1 MGGFWVFSAVVIVI
15 LSILI
20 NSLSLMLV
28 GTLLLL
34 FVLISKWWADYSL
47 HGVEYKH
54 QLNAS
59 RVFAGEDVQLT
70 TLTTNNKFLP
80 LPWIQINDELPKEVS
95 ARQGRV
101 IASVDP
107 TRMALA
113 SILSMSWYHRV
124 TRTYDIRCPNRG
136 HFFIGP
142 TRIRS
147 GDLFGMHT
155 REMRVEKD
163 QTLTVYPRI
172 LPLRVSS
179 LPSLE
184 PYGDVRVKRRF
195 LDDVT
200 RPMGSRR
207 YLSGDALRHI
217 HWKATAHTGMLQTR
231 IFEASTTPNF
241 AVFLGTRTI
250 EPPLQGSRP
259 HLLELGVLTV
269 TALINHALSRRIP
282 AGVYVNQTSRD
293 SRQTM
298 EVPPARHPDQLAQVL
313 DVMAHVH
320 PEESTPLANLIE
332 EKSRS
337 LPWSTTI
344 LVATAVPDQATVNT
358 LMRMRKAG
366 WTTALIHVGGEAVDY
381 AREGTARY
389 RVANTTEWQSLEEI
403 VIQ

>member
-1 MGGFWVFSAVVIVI
+1 MGGFWVFSAVVVVIV
-15 LSILI
+15 SIVI
-20 NSLSLMLV
+20 NSLSLLLV

-47 HGVEYKH
+47 QGVEYKH
-54 QLNAS
+54 QLNAN
-59 RVFAGEDVQLT
+59 RVFSGEDVQLT
-70 TLTTNNKFLP
+70 TQTTNNKFLP

-101 IASVDP
+101 IASTDP
-107 TRMALA
+107 TRMALT
-113 SILSMSWYHRV
+113 SVLSMSWYHRT

-155 REMRVEKD
+155 REMRQEKD

-269 TALINHALSRRIP
+269 TALVNYALSRRIP

-293 SRQTM
+293 SRQNM
-298 EVPPARHPDQLAQVL
+298 EVPPARHPDQLSQVL
-313 DVMAHVH
+313 EVMAHVH

-344 LVATAVPDQATVNT
+344 LVATAIPDQATINT

-381 AREGTARY
+381 AREGIARY
-389 RVANTTEWQSLEEI
+389 TVANTTEWQSLEEI

>member
-1 MGGFWVFSAVVIVI
+1 MGGFWVFSAIVIVI

-20 NSLSLMLV
+20 SSLSLLLV

-47 HGVEYKH
+47 QGVEYKH
-54 QLNAS
+54 QLNAN

-70 TLTTNNKFLP
+70 TQTTNNKFLP

-101 IASVDP
+101 IASTDP
-107 TRMALA
+107 TRSALT
-113 SILSMSWYHRV
+113 SVLSMSWYHRT

-155 REMRVEKD
+155 REMRVERD

-200 RPMGSRR
+200 RPMGSRQ

-241 AVFLGTRTI
+241 AVFFGTRTI

-282 AGVYVNQTSRD
+282 VGVYVNQTSRD

-313 DVMAHVH
+313 EVMAHVH
-320 PEESTPLANLIE
+320 SEESTPLANLIE
-332 EKSRS
+332 QKSRG

-381 AREGTARY
+381 TREGIARY
-389 RVANTTEWQSLEEI
+389 TVANTTEWQSLEEI
-403 VIQ
+403 VIL

>member
-1 MGGFWVFSAVVIVI
+1 MGGFWVFSATVIVI

-20 NSLSLMLV
+20 SSLSLLLV

-34 FVLISKWWADYSL
+34 FVLTSKWWADYSL
-47 HGVEYKH
+47 QRVEYKH
-54 QLNAS
+54 QLNAN

-70 TLTTNNKFLP
+70 TQTTNNKFLP

-95 ARQGRV
+95 ARQGRIV
-101 IASVDP
+101 ASTDP
-107 TRMALA
+107 TRSALT
-113 SILSMSWYHRV
+113 SVLSMSWYHRI

-179 LPSLE
+179 MPSLE

-200 RPMGSRR
+200 RPMGSRK

-241 AVFLGTRTI
+241 AVFFGTRTI

-269 TALINHALSRRIP
+269 TALVNYALSRRIP

-293 SRQTM
+293 SRQNM
-298 EVPPARHPDQLAQVL
+298 QVPPARHTDQLLQVL
-313 DVMAHVH
+313 EVMAHVH

-344 LVATAVPDQATVNT
+344 LVATAIPDQATINT
-358 LMRMRKAG
+358 LMRLRKAG
-366 WTTALIHVGGEAVDY
+366 WTTGLIHVGGEDVDY
-381 AREGTARY
+381 AREGIARY
-389 RVANTTEWQSLEEI
+389 TVANTTEWQSLEEI

>member
-1 MGGFWVFSAVVIVI
+1 MGGFWVFLAVVVVI

-20 NSLSLMLV
+20 NSLSLLLV
-28 GTLLLL
+28 GTLMLL

-47 HGVEYKH
+47 QGVEYKH
-54 QLNAS
+54 QLNAN
-59 RVFAGEDVQLT
+59 RVFSGEYVQLT
-70 TLTTNNKFLP
+70 TQTTNNKFLP

-101 IASVDP
+101 IASTDP
-107 TRMALA
+107 TRAALA
-113 SILSMSWYHRV
+113 SVLSMSWYHRI
-124 TRTYDIRCPNRG
+124 TRTYDIRCPSRG

-155 REMRVEKD
+155 REMRLEKD

-200 RPMGSRR
+200 RPMGSRK

-217 HWKATAHTGMLQTR
+217 HWKATAHTGILQTR

-241 AVFLGTRTI
+241 AVFFGTRTI

-269 TALINHALSRRIP
+269 TALVNYALNRRIP

-293 SRQTM
+293 SRQSM
-298 EVPPARHPDQLAQVL
+298 EVAPARHPDQLAQVL
-313 DVMAHVH
+313 EVMAHVH

-344 LVATAVPDQATVNT
+344 LVATAIPDQATVNT

-381 AREGTARY
+381 AREGIPRY
-389 RVANTTEWQSLEEI
+389 TVADTTEWQNLEEI

>member
-1 MGGFWVFSAVVIVI
+1 MGGFWVFFAVVIVI

-20 NSLSLMLV
+20 NSLSLLLV
-28 GTLLLL
+28 GTLVLL

-47 HGVEYKH
+47 QGVEYKH
-54 QLNAS
+54 QLNAN
-59 RVFAGEDVQLT
+59 RVFAGEEVQLT
-70 TLTTNNKFLP
+70 TQTTNNKFLP

-101 IASVDP
+101 IASTDP
-107 TRMALA
+107 TRMAL
-113 SILSMSWYHRV
+113 SSVLSMSWYHRT
-124 TRTYDIRCPNRG
+124 TRTYDIRCPSRG

-241 AVFLGTRTI
+241 AVFFGTRTI

-269 TALINHALSRRIP
+269 TALVNYALSRRIP

-293 SRQTM
+293 SRQNM
-298 EVPPARHPDQLAQVL
+298 EVPPARHPDQLVKVL
-313 DVMAHVH
+313 EVMAHIH

-344 LVATAVPDQATVNT
+344 LVATAIPDQATINT

-381 AREGTARY
+381 ARDSIARY
-389 RVANTTEWQSLEEI
+389 TVANTTAWQSLEEI

>member
-1 MGGFWVFSAVVIVI
+1 MGGFWVFSAVVVVI
-15 LSILI
+15 LSIVI
-20 NSLSLMLV
+20 SSLALLLV

-47 HGVEYKH
+47 QGVEYKH
-54 QLNAS
+54 QLNAN
-59 RVFAGEDVQLT
+59 RVFSGEDVQLT
-70 TLTTNNKFLP
+70 TQTTNNKFLP

-101 IASVDP
+101 IASTDP
-107 TRMALA
+107 TRMALT
-113 SILSMSWYHRV
+113 SVLSMSWYHRT
-124 TRTYDIRCPNRG
+124 TRTYDIRCPTRG

-147 GDLFGMHT
+147 GDLFGMQT

-200 RPMGSRR
+200 RPMGSRK

-269 TALINHALSRRIP
+269 TALVNHALNRRIP

-298 EVPPARHPDQLAQVL
+298 QVPPARHPDQLVKVL
-313 DVMAHVH
+313 EVMAHVH

-344 LVATAVPDQATVNT
+344 LVATAIPDQATVNT

-366 WTTALIHVGGEAVDY
+366 WTTALIHIGGEAVDY
-381 AREGTARY
+381 AREGIPRY
-389 RVANTTEWQSLEEI
+389 TVANTTEWQSLEEI

>member
-1 MGGFWVFSAVVIVI
+1 MGGFWTFSAIVIVI

-20 NSLSLMLV
+20 NSLSLLLV

-47 HGVEYKH
+47 QGVEYKH
-54 QLNAS
+54 QLNAN

-70 TLTTNNKFLP
+70 TQTTNNKFLP

-101 IASVDP
+101 IASIDP
-107 TRMALA
+107 TRASLA
-113 SILSMSWYHRV
+113 SILSMSWYHRI
-124 TRTYDIRCPNRG
+124 TRTYDIQCPNRG

-155 REMRVEKD
+155 REMRVERD

-217 HWKATAHTGMLQTR
+217 HWKATAHTGLLQTR

-282 AGVYVNQTSRD
+282 TGVYVNQTSRD

-298 EVPPARHPDQLAQVL
+298 EVPPARHPEQLAKVL

-320 PEESTPLANLIE
+320 PEESTPLANLVE
-332 EKSRS
+332 QKSRG

-358 LMRMRKAG
+358 LMRLRKAG
-366 WTTALIHVGGEAVDY
+366 WTTALIHVGGDAVDY
-381 AREGTARY
+381 AREGIARY
-389 RVANTTEWQSLEEI
+389 TVANTTEWQSLEEI

>member
-1 MGGFWVFSAVVIVI
+1 MGGFWVFFAVVIVI

-20 NSLSLMLV
+20 NSLSLLLV
-28 GTLLLL
+28 GTLVLL

-47 HGVEYKH
+47 QGVEYKH
-54 QLNAS
+54 QLNAN
-59 RVFAGEDVQLT
+59 RVFAGEEVQLT
-70 TLTTNNKFLP
+70 TQTTNNKFLP

-101 IASVDP
+101 IASTDP
-107 TRMALA
+107 TRMAL
-113 SILSMSWYHRV
+113 SSVLSMSWYHRT
-124 TRTYDIRCPNRG
+124 TRTYDIRCPSRG

-269 TALINHALSRRIP
+269 TALVNHALNRRIP

-293 SRQTM
+293 SRQNM
-298 EVPPARHPDQLAQVL
+298 EVPPARHPDQLVKVL
-313 DVMAHVH
+313 EVMAHVH

-344 LVATAVPDQATVNT
+344 LVATAIPDQATINT

-366 WTTALIHVGGEAVDY
+366 WTTALIHVGGESVDY
-381 AREGTARY
+381 AREGIARY
-389 RVANTTEWQSLEEI
+389 TVANTTAWQSLEEI

>member
-1 MGGFWVFSAVVIVI
+1 MGGFWVFSAVVVVI
-15 LSILI
+15 LSIVI
-20 NSLSLMLV
+20 SSLALLLV

-47 HGVEYKH
+47 QGVEYKH
-54 QLNAS
+54 QLNAN
-59 RVFAGEDVQLT
+59 RVFSGEDVQLT
-70 TLTTNNKFLP
+70 TQTTNNKFLP

-101 IASVDP
+101 IASTDP
-107 TRMALA
+107 TRMALT
-113 SILSMSWYHRV
+113 SVLSMSWYHRT

-147 GDLFGMHT
+147 GDLFGMQT

-200 RPMGSRR
+200 RPMGSRK

-269 TALINHALSRRIP
+269 TALVNHALNRRIP

-298 EVPPARHPDQLAQVL
+298 QVPPARHPDQLVKVL
-313 DVMAHVH
+313 EVMAHVH

-344 LVATAVPDQATVNT
+344 LVATAIPDQATINT

-366 WTTALIHVGGEAVDY
+366 WTTALIHIGGEAVDY
-381 AREGTARY
+381 AREGIPRY
-389 RVANTTEWQSLEEI
+389 TVANTTEWQSLEEI

>member
-1 MGGFWVFSAVVIVI
+1 MGGFWVFFAVVIVI

-20 NSLSLMLV
+20 NSLSLLLV
-28 GTLLLL
+28 GTLVLL

-47 HGVEYKH
+47 QGVEYKH
-54 QLNAS
+54 QLNAN
-59 RVFAGEDVQLT
+59 RVFAGEEVQLT
-70 TLTTNNKFLP
+70 TQTTNNKFLP

-101 IASVDP
+101 IASTDP
-107 TRMALA
+107 TRMAL
-113 SILSMSWYHRV
+113 SSVLSMSWYHRT
-124 TRTYDIRCPNRG
+124 TRTYDIRCPSRG

-269 TALINHALSRRIP
+269 TALVNHALNRRIP

-293 SRQTM
+293 SRQNM

-313 DVMAHVH
+313 EVMAHVH

-344 LVATAVPDQATVNT
+344 LVATAIPDQATINT

-366 WTTALIHVGGEAVDY
+366 WTTALIHVGGESVDY
-381 AREGTARY
+381 AREGIAKYT
-389 RVANTTEWQSLEEI
+389 VANTTAWQSLEEI

>member
-1 MGGFWVFSAVVIVI
+1 MGGFWVFFAVVIVI

-20 NSLSLMLV
+20 NSLSLLLV
-28 GTLLLL
+28 GTLVLL

-47 HGVEYKH
+47 QGVEYKH
-54 QLNAS
+54 QLNAN
-59 RVFAGEDVQLT
+59 RVFAGEEVQLT
-70 TLTTNNKFLP
+70 TQTTNNKFLP

-101 IASVDP
+101 IASTDP
-107 TRMALA
+107 TRMAL
-113 SILSMSWYHRV
+113 SSVLSMSWYHRT
-124 TRTYDIRCPNRG
+124 TRTYDIRCPSRG

-269 TALINHALSRRIP
+269 TALVNHALNRRIP

-293 SRQTM
+293 SRQNM
-298 EVPPARHPDQLAQVL
+298 EVPPARHPDQLVKVL
-313 DVMAHVH
+313 EVMAHVH

-344 LVATAVPDQATVNT
+344 LVATAIPDQATVNT

-381 AREGTARY
+381 AREGIPRY
-389 RVANTTEWQSLEEI
+389 TVANTTEWQSLEEI

>member
-1 MGGFWVFSAVVIVI
+1 MGGFWVFSAVVVVIV
-15 LSILI
+15 SIVI
-20 NSLSLMLV
+20 NSLSLLLV

-47 HGVEYKH
+47 QGVEYKH
-54 QLNAS
+54 QLNAN
-59 RVFAGEDVQLT
+59 RVFSGEDVQLT
-70 TLTTNNKFLP
+70 TQTTNNKFLP
-80 LPWIQINDELPKEVS
+80 LPWLQINDELPKEVS

-101 IASVDP
+101 IASTDP
-107 TRMALA
+107 TRAALT
-113 SILSMSWYHRV
+113 SVLSMSWYHRT

-155 REMRVEKD
+155 REMRLEKD

-200 RPMGSRR
+200 RPMGSRK

-217 HWKATAHTGMLQTR
+217 HWKATAHTGTLQTR

-269 TALINHALSRRIP
+269 TALVNYALSRRIP

-293 SRQTM
+293 SRQNM
-298 EVPPARHPDQLAQVL
+298 EVPPARHPDQLSQVL
-313 DVMAHVH
+313 EVMAHVH
-320 PEESTPLANLIE
+320 PEESTPLASLIE

-344 LVATAVPDQATVNT
+344 LVATAIPDQATINT

-381 AREGTARY
+381 AREGIARY
-389 RVANTTEWQSLEEI
+389 TVADTTEWQSLEEI

>member
-1 MGGFWVFSAVVIVI
+1 MGGFWVFSAVVVVIV
-15 LSILI
+15 SIVI
-20 NSLSLMLV
+20 NSLSLLLV

-47 HGVEYKH
+47 QGVEYKH
-54 QLNAS
+54 QLNAN
-59 RVFAGEDVQLT
+59 RVFSGEDVQLT
-70 TLTTNNKFLP
+70 TQTTNNKFLP

-101 IASVDP
+101 VASTDP
-107 TRMALA
+107 TRMALT
-113 SILSMSWYHRV
+113 SVLSMSWYHRT

-155 REMRVEKD
+155 REMRLEKD
-163 QTLTVYPRI
+163 HTLTVYPRI

-269 TALINHALSRRIP
+269 TALVNYALSRRIP

-293 SRQTM
+293 SRQNM
-298 EVPPARHPDQLAQVL
+298 EVPPARHPDQLSQVL
-313 DVMAHVH
+313 EVMAHVH

-344 LVATAVPDQATVNT
+344 LVATAIPDQATINT

-366 WTTALIHVGGEAVDY
+366 WTTALIHVGGEAVDH
-381 AREGTARY
+381 AREGIARY
-389 RVANTTEWQSLEEI
+389 TVANTTEWQSLEEI

>member
-20 NSLSLMLV
+20 SSLSLLLV

-34 FVLISKWWADYSL
+34 FVLISRWWADYSL
-47 HGVEYKH
+47 QGVEYKH
-54 QLNAS
+54 QLNS
-59 RVFAGEDVQLT
+59 NRVFAGEDIQLT
-70 TLTTNNKFLP
+70 TQATNNKFLP

-95 ARQGRV
+95 PRQGRV
-101 IASVDP
+101 LASTDP
-107 TRMALA
+107 TRVALA
-113 SILSMSWYHRV
+113 SVLSMSWYHRI

-155 REMRVEKD
+155 REMRLEKD

-217 HWKATAHTGMLQTR
+217 HWKATAHTGLLQTR

-298 EVPPARHPDQLAQVL
+298 QVPPARHPDQLAQVL

-320 PEESTPLANLIE
+320 PEESTPLAKLVE
-332 EKSRS
+332 EKSRG

-344 LVATAVPDQATVNT
+344 LVATAVPDQATINT
-358 LMRMRKAG
+358 LMRLRKAG
-366 WTTALIHVGGEAVDY
+366 WTTALIHVGGDAVDY
-381 AREGTARY
+381 AREGIARY
-389 RVANTTEWQSLEEI
+389 TVANTIEWQSLEEI

>member
-20 NSLSLMLV
+20 NSLSLLLV

-54 QLNAS
+54 QLNAN

-95 ARQGRV
+95 SRQGRV

-179 LPSLE
+179 VPSIE
-184 PYGDVRVKRRF
+184 PYGDVRVNRRF

-241 AVFLGTRTI
+241 AVFFGTRTI

-269 TALINHALSRRIP
+269 TALVNHALSRRIP
-282 AGVYVNQTSRD
+282 VGVYVNQTSRD

-298 EVPPARHPDQLAQVL
+298 QVPPARHPDQLAQVL
-313 DVMAHVH
+313 EVMAHVH
-320 PEESTPLANLIE
+320 PEESTPLAKLIE
-332 EKSRS
+332 EKSRG

-381 AREGTARY
+381 TREGIARY
-389 RVANTTEWQSLEEI
+389 TVANTTEWQSLEEI
-403 VIQ
+403 VIL

>member
-1 MGGFWVFSAVVIVI
+1 MGGFWVFSAVVVVI
-15 LSILI
+15 LSIVI
-20 NSLSLMLV
+20 SSLALLLV

-47 HGVEYKH
+47 QGVEYKH
-54 QLNAS
+54 QLNAN
-59 RVFAGEDVQLT
+59 RVFSGEDVQLT
-70 TLTTNNKFLP
+70 TQTTNNKFLP

-95 ARQGRV
+95 AIQGRV
-101 IASVDP
+101 IASTDP
-107 TRMALA
+107 TRMALT
-113 SILSMSWYHRV
+113 SVLSMSWYHRT

-147 GDLFGMHT
+147 GDLFGMQT

-200 RPMGSRR
+200 RPMGSRK

-241 AVFLGTRTI
+241 AVFFGTRTI

-269 TALINHALSRRIP
+269 TALVNYALSRRIP

-293 SRQTM
+293 SRQNM
-298 EVPPARHPDQLAQVL
+298 EVPPARHPDQLVKVL
-313 DVMAHVH
+313 EVMAHVH

-344 LVATAVPDQATVNT
+344 LVATAIPDQATINT

-381 AREGTARY
+381 AREGIAMYT
-389 RVANTTEWQSLEEI
+389 VANTTEWQSLEEI

>member
-1 MGGFWVFSAVVIVI
+1 MGGFWVFSAVVVVI
-15 LSILI
+15 LSIVI
-20 NSLSLMLV
+20 NSLSLLLV

-47 HGVEYKH
+47 QGVEYKH
-54 QLNAS
+54 QLNAN
-59 RVFAGEDVQLT
+59 RVFSGEDVQLT
-70 TLTTNNKFLP
+70 TQTTNNKFLP

-101 IASVDP
+101 VASTDP
-107 TRMALA
+107 TRMALT
-113 SILSMSWYHRV
+113 SVLSMSWYHRT

-155 REMRVEKD
+155 REMRLEKD

-269 TALINHALSRRIP
+269 TALVNYALSRRIP

-293 SRQTM
+293 SRQNM
-298 EVPPARHPDQLAQVL
+298 EVPPARHPDQLSQVL
-313 DVMAHVH
+313 EVMAHVH

-358 LMRMRKAG
+358 LMRMRKSG
-366 WTTALIHVGGEAVDY
+366 WTTALIHVGGEAVDH
-381 AREGTARY
+381 AREGIARY
-389 RVANTTEWQSLEEI
+389 TVANTTEWQSLEEI

>member
-20 NSLSLMLV
+20 NSLSLLLV

-34 FVLISKWWADYSL
+34 FVLVSKWWADYSL
-47 HGVEYKH
+47 QRVVYKH
-54 QLNAS
+54 QLNAN
-59 RVFAGEDVQLT
+59 RVFSGEEVQLT
-70 TLTTNNKFLP
+70 TQTTNNKFLP

-101 IASVDP
+101 VASTDP
-107 TRMALA
+107 TRMALT
-113 SILSMSWYHRV
+113 SVLSMSWYHRT

-241 AVFLGTRTI
+241 AVFFGTRTI

-269 TALINHALSRRIP
+269 TALVNHALSRRIP

-293 SRQTM
+293 SRQNM
-298 EVPPARHPDQLAQVL
+298 EVPPARHPDQLVKVL
-313 DVMAHVH
+313 EVMAHVH

-344 LVATAVPDQATVNT
+344 LVATAIPDQATINT

-366 WTTALIHVGGEAVDY
+366 WTTALIHVGGEAVEY
-381 AREGTARY
+381 AREGIARY
-389 RVANTTEWQSLEEI
+389 TVANTTAWQSLEEI

>member
-15 LSILI
+15 LSIVI
-20 NSLSLMLV
+20 NSLSLLLV

-47 HGVEYKH
+47 QGVEYKH
-54 QLNAS
+54 QLNAN
-59 RVFAGEDVQLT
+59 RVFSGEDVQLT
-70 TLTTNNKFLP
+70 TQTTNNKFLP

-101 IASVDP
+101 IASTDP

-113 SILSMSWYHRV
+113 SVLSMSWYHRT
-124 TRTYDIRCPNRG
+124 TRTYDIRCPTRG

-172 LPLRVSS
+172 LPLRASS

-200 RPMGSRR
+200 RPMGSRK

-269 TALINHALSRRIP
+269 TALVNHALNRRIP

-298 EVPPARHPDQLAQVL
+298 EVPPARHPDQLVKVL
-313 DVMAHVH
+313 EVMAHVH

-344 LVATAVPDQATVNT
+344 LVATAIPDQATINT

-366 WTTALIHVGGEAVDY
+366 WTTALIHVGGEAMEY
-381 AREGTARY
+381 ARDGIARY
-389 RVANTTEWQSLEEI
+389 TVANTTAWQSLEEI

>member
-1 MGGFWVFSAVVIVI
+1 MGGFWVFSAVVVVI
-15 LSILI
+15 LSIVI
-20 NSLSLMLV
+20 NSLSLLLV

-47 HGVEYKH
+47 QGVEYKH
-54 QLNAS
+54 QLNAN
-59 RVFAGEDVQLT
+59 RVFSGEDVQLT
-70 TLTTNNKFLP
+70 TQTTNNKFLP

-101 IASVDP
+101 IASTDP
-107 TRMALA
+107 TRMALT
-113 SILSMSWYHRV
+113 SVLSMSWYHRT

-147 GDLFGMHT
+147 GDLFGMQT

-200 RPMGSRR
+200 RPMGSRK

-241 AVFLGTRTI
+241 AVFFGTRTI

-269 TALINHALSRRIP
+269 TALVNYALSRRIP

-298 EVPPARHPDQLAQVL
+298 EVPPARHPDQLVKVL
-313 DVMAHVH
+313 EVMAHIH

-344 LVATAVPDQATVNT
+344 LVATAIPDQATINT

-381 AREGTARY
+381 AREGIPRY
-389 RVANTTEWQSLEEI
+389 TVANTTEWQSLEEI

>member
-389 RVANTTEWQSLEEI
+389 TVANTMEWQSLEEI